1 MDARKLRSGVLL
13 AALVLGAT
21 ATSDAAEN
29 WPERSVRLLVPFA
42 SGSSPDVAARLYADR
57 LARAWHQPVIV
68 ENRPGAEG
76 LVCAAAFAGMRNDH
90 ALLFSPAAPISV
102 FPFTH
107 ASLGYDPTRDFV
119 PIARAIDTFGVI
131 AVTASLKAGSL
142 DDLVALA
149 RARPGSLN
157 WTDGGGAFPVLLAGF
172 ARAAGLDMAHV
183 SHRDQNLAIQDLA
196 EGRIEVM
203 ATTLTPLMPAL
214 RSGKVRLL
222 AVTNN
227 RRAPIVPQVPTT
239 REAGYPGLEFE
250 GLVGF
255 FGGRDMPPAL
265 SDRISANVRSV
276 AADPMLVERL
286 AAAGQVVRGSTPAE
300 FATAIEEQRA
310 QIEAIVRRIGT
321 AR

>member
-107 ASLGYDPTRDFV
+107 ASLGYDPT
-119 PIARAIDTFGVI
+119 PAA
-131 AVTASLKAGSL
+131 
-142 DDLVALA
+142 
-149 RARPGSLN
+149 
-157 WTDGGGAFPVLLAGF
+157 PVRRF
-172 ARAAGLDMAHV
+172 F
-183 SHRDQNLAIQDLA
+183 
-196 EGRIEVM
+196 
-203 ATTLTPLMPAL
+203 
-214 RSGKVRLL
+214 VRLPL
-222 AVTNN
+222 EGNIIIPLGVKIPLTIPVGGL
-227 RRAPIVPQVPTT
+227 RCGVKVS
-239 REAGYPGLEFE
+239 YPS
-250 GLVGF
+250 
-255 FGGRDMPPAL
+255 PK
-265 SDRISANVRSV
+265 S
-276 AADPMLVERL
+276 
-286 AAAGQVVRGSTPAE
+286 
-300 FATAIEEQRA
+300 
-310 QIEAIVRRIGT
+310 
-321 AR
+321 